1 MSTET
6 TDAGDGPAERRVRPT
21 TEMGLKVHAHR
32 CTWDGYE
39 GERWMQYHDEADP
52 MPTEWD
58 DEEPD
63 EVIALVLAADADHE
77 IRKLK
82 AALRR
87 VQFEAASLADAQV
100 IALEAL
106 VHNTEA
112 MRHAQT
118 KD

>member
-1 MSTET
+1 MNDTKT
-6 TDAGDGPAERRVRPT
+6 RTAVVGPLDQAVMPT
-21 TEMGLKVHAHR
+21 TEMGLKVSAIR

-39 GERWMQYHDEADP
+39 ESSWVQYHDEGDP
-52 MPTEWD
+52 MPSAWD

-63 EVIALVLAADADHE
+63 EVVRLVLAVDADNE
-77 IRKLK
+77 IRRLK

-106 VHNTEA
+106 VHNTEVQ
-112 MRHAQT
+112 RRQ
-118 KD
+118 D